1 MTDTKSPPT
10 PEHMAGIMLM
20 LERAKLALAQ
30 AERRK
35 ARGTLARGEWQAA
48 QRAAEAAYLTAV
60 DVGAIPAGKM
70 GAAR

>member
-1 MTDTKSPPT
+1 MTDTKSTPT

-48 QRAAEAAYLTAV
+48 PPRNPTHA
-60 DVGAIPAGKM
+60 
-70 GAAR
+70 